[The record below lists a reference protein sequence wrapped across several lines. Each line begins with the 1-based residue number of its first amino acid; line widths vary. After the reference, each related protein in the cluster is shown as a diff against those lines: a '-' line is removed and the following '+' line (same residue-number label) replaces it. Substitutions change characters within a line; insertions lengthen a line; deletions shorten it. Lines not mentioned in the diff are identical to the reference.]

1 MKRAL
6 RKTLAAGL
14 AAVLALMTAG
24 CGVKISATDESQ
36 LQSIAESL
44 SKDVESI
51 AASMAGEVESVA
63 ESMAQDTSKTAESVA
78 DSTAL
83 NLAEALENSVKE
95 RQEKRAA
102 EDAAS
107 EGADA
112 AEKAAADGS
121 ESEGPAAE
129 KNGDVYIL
137 FTSDIHCGVDEGF
150 GLAGLEEIRSTLES
164 KGYTVLLVDDGDA
177 IQGEAL
183 GTLSKGESIIELMNE
198 MHYDAAI
205 PGNHE
210 YDYGMERFLE
220 LAEKAEFPYISC
232 NFNKEG
238 ELLFEPY
245 IIREAAGMKIAFV
258 GVTTPQTLVSSTTM
272 YFQDDDGNLIYGFLQ
287 DESGEKL
294 YEAVQKAVDSARA
307 EGADYVYLIGH
318 LGLDH
323 ECTPWTYADVLSHTN
338 GIDVLLDGH
347 SHDTEQIVMK
357 NKDGDN
363 VVRSACGTKLNSIGY
378 SHISASDGIVDTNI
392 WTWPNKQSLPELT
405 GLHNRMSDAVAAE
418 KEEIEDILKEVVAQT
433 KVDLTIFDPVE
444 KDTGGNP
451 IRMVR
456 RAETNLGDLVADAY
470 RAALGADIGISN
482 AGNIRADIAK
492 GDITYE
498 NIMAVNPFNSQLCM
512 VEATGQQILD
522 ALEWTSRAVPDENG
536 GFLQVSGMSYEID
549 VNVESGCE
557 SDENGMMTGI
567 SGERRV
573 KNVLVGGE
581 PINPDKLY
589 TVAAIDYVL
598 LLNGDGMTA
607 FDGAK
612 LLQDRV
618 KLDNQAL
625 IEYISEGIDEE
636 GWEAYVDPY
645 GQGRITIIE

>member
-1 MKRAL
+1 MRRFL
-6 RKTLAAGL
+6 RKTAAAGL

-51 AASMAGEVESVA
+51 AESMAGEVESVA

-107 EGADA
+107 QSADA

-323 ECTPWTYADVLSHTN
+323 KCTPWTYADVLSHTN

-378 SHISASDGIVDTNI
+378 SHISAADGIVDTNI

-482 AGNIRADIAK
+482 GGNVRADIAK

-498 NIMAVNPFNSQLCM
+498 DIMAVNPFNSPLCL

-557 SDENGMMTGI
+557 SDENSMMTGI

-581 PINPDKLY
+581 PIDPDKLY

-636 GWEAYVDPY
+636 GWEAYADPY
-645 GQGRITIIE
+645 GQGRIGIIE